1 MKRQASGM
9 ARKEAVAGWLFI
21 SPWIAGFLIFAAG
34 PIIASLALSFSYWDA
49 ITPPQFAGLAN
60 YRRLF
65 TDPLLRK
72 SLFNTVYYAVFAV
85 PLGMCT
91 ALGLA
96 LLLNQKLRG
105 MGIFRTLFYL
115 PAVTSGVATY
125 LLWMWLF
132 NPQLGLINRFLRHFT
147 SNPPLWL
154 SSPDWAMPALIIM
167 SLWGAG
173 GAMLIF
179 LAGLQNIPEQLYEA
193 ATIDGASNWKQFVHV
208 TLPMLSP
215 TIFFNLVMAVIGSFQ
230 VFSAAFV
237 MTNGGPSNA
246 TLLYVLYLFQN
257 AFMYF
262 RLGYASA
269 MAWLLLVI
277 VLILTLIQFRTSK
290 RWVHYG

>member
-1 MKRQASGM
+1 MRGNTSAL
-9 ARKEAVAGWLFI
+9 ARKEATAGWLFI
-21 SPWIAGFLIFAAG
+21 SPWLVGFLVFAAG
-34 PIIASLALSFSYWDA
+34 PILASLALSFCYWDA
-49 ITPPQFAGLAN
+49 ITPPKFAGAAN
-60 YRRLF
+60 YARLF
-65 TDPLLRK
+65 RDPLLSR
-72 SLFNTVYYAVFAV
+72 SLYNTVYYAVFAV
-85 PLGMCT
+85 PLGMVG
-91 ALGLA
+91 ALSLA

-105 MGIFRTLFYL
+105 MGVFRTLFYL

-125 LLWMWLF
+125 LLWTWLF

-147 SNPPLWL
+147 SSPPLWL

-167 SLWGAG
+167 SLWGTG

-193 ATIDGASNWKQFVHV
+193 ATIDGASSWRQFLHV
-208 TLPMLSP
+208 TLPLLSP

-230 VFSAAFV
+230 VFSAAFI
-237 MTNGGPSNA
+237 MTSGGPSNA

-269 MAWLLLVI
+269 MAWLLFLI
-277 VLILTLIQFRTSK
+277 VLTLTLLQFRMSK